1 MLSGLD
7 DTEDGPA
14 NWKQQDEEMQTLDA
28 GKDVSVSGRLSGP
41 TFVYSIMAI
50 RPWWLNRDHVIAP
63 PFCLNNC
70 LTCRRPSPDNGGGV
84 LFGWCPARVEDGL

>member
-41 TFVYSIMAI
+41 TFVYSFLAI
-50 RPWWLNRDHVIAP
+50 RPG
-63 PFCLNNC
+63 C
-70 LTCRRPSPDNGGGV
+70 
-84 LFGWCPARVEDGL
+84 